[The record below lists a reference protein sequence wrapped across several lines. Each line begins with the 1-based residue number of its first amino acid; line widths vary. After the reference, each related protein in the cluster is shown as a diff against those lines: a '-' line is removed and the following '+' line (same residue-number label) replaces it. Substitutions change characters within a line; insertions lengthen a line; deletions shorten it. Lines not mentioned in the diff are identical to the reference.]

1 MDNITI
7 VNDGSGRVQLAPA
20 GNEAAFRDA
29 VARAIEAGGDVRTV
43 TTETGVGVDMSV
55 DTATKAGFIKKQT
68 RARKAPKEIKE

>member
-7 VNDGSGRVQLAPA
+7 INDGSGRVQVAPA
-20 GNEAAFRDA
+20 GNESAFREA
-29 VARAIEAGGDVRTV
+29 VARAIEAGGEVRTV

>member
-7 VNDGSGRVQLAPA
+7 INDGSGRVQVAPA